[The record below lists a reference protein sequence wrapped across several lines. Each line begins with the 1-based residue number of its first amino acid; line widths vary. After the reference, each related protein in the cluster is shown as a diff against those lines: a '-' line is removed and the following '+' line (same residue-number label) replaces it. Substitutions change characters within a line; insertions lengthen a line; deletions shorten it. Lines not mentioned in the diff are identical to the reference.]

1 MCARAME
8 ANSDATL
15 EHDSGDEFEFE
26 EDEEEEEAEE
36 EHDSLSLR
44 AVMM

>member
-8 ANSDATL
+8 AKSDATL
-15 EHDSGDEFEFE
+15 EHDS
-26 EDEEEEEAEE
+26 EDESVFEEEEAEE

-44 AVMM
+44 AVVM